1 MLKLE
6 REVWR
11 KVDTPN
17 YFVTIH
23 KDIPSFLNEKNSYPT
38 LPQQRALIIRK
49 DRKVVTNN
57 SIIHRGAID
66 FGLQR

>member
-11 KVDTPN
+11 KADTPN

-23 KDIPSFLNEKNSYPT
+23 KDIPSFLNEKKFLSN
-38 LPQQRALIIRK
+38 LITAK
-49 DRKVVTNN
+49 SPYNKKGQESGGKQLNN
-57 SIIHRGAID
+57 S
-66 FGLQR
+66 